1 MASNLNVSA
10 ERSLFPPPAT
20 WPSSDFWSSDW
31 RSDYPWFDF
40 RNRSIV
46 LLFSSLTSLQ
56 KWKTKKQKKGY
67 LKPSQHEQKPKEGK
81 NLVPLSYLLCG
92 FYTQIYNSRQIDLR
106 VRQEEKKK
114 KNSAQTLV
122 CSASTFRWLHIKNMA
137 LEPRVKGEAS
147 ARFSEWEA
155 LKVPRWR
162 NYFQL

>member
-1 MASNLNVSA
+1 MPSNLNVSA
-10 ERSLFPPPAT
+10 ERSLSPPQPHDHHLI
-20 WPSSDFWSSDW
+20 SG
-31 RSDYPWFDF
+31 
-40 RNRSIV
+40 V
-46 LLFSSLTSLQ
+46 LIGDQIIRDLISEIGVLFFYFLLIRPCKSEKQ
-56 KWKTKKQKKGY
+56 KTKERLFKTFTAWAEAQRGKKPGPTF
-67 LKPSQHEQKPKEGK
+67 LFT
-81 NLVPLSYLLCG
+81 VWV
-92 FYTQIYNSRQIDLR
+92 YTQIYNSRQIDLR

>member
-1 MASNLNVSA
+1 MFHW
-10 ERSLFPPPAT
+10 RDRYFPPVT
-20 WPSSDFWSSDW
+20 WPSSDLWRSDW

-40 RNRSIV
+40 RNQSIV
-46 LLFSSLTSLQ
+46 LLFPSYTSLQ
-56 KWKTKKQKKGY
+56 KWKTKERLFKTFTWAETPKRKKPGPTF
-67 LKPSQHEQKPKEGK
+67 LFT
-81 NLVPLSYLLCG
+81 VWV
-92 FYTQIYNSRQIDLR
+92 YTQIYNSRQIDLR

-122 CSASTFRWLHIKNMA
+122 CSASTFRWLHIKSMA

-155 LKVPRWR
+155 LKVPRRR